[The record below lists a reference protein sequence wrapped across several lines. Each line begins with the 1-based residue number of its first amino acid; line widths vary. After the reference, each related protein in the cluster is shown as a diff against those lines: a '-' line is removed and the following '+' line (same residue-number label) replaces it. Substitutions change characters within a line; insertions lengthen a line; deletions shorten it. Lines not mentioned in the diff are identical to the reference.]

1 MLLTFSVRM
10 GTGESIIEGL
20 LVVHLTSVQVKI
32 KKTSHLVR
40 FAESA
45 AARAA
50 KKKEGAAARQDKT
63 RFLTNFVEEET
74 FLMDKSFVFKP
85 NKSVEQRWI
94 QLLLPPQDPGAIFYR
109 IFVKAAATG
118 ASK

>member
-10 GTGESIIEGL
+10 GTGDSIIKGL

-32 KKTSHLVR
+32 KKNSHLVR
-40 FAESA
+40 FAENA
-45 AARAA
+45 AAAAA

-85 NKSVEQRWI
+85 NKSVEQR
-94 QLLLPPQDPGAIFYR
+94 
-109 IFVKAAATG
+109 
-118 ASK
+118 

>member
-1 MLLTFSVRM
+1 M
-10 GTGESIIEGL
+10 
-20 LVVHLTSVQVKI
+20 
-32 KKTSHLVR
+32 R
-40 FAESA
+40 FAENA
-45 AARAA
+45 AAAAA

-94 QLLLPPQDPGAIFYR
+94 QLLLPPQDIHPGAFFYR
-109 IFVKAAATG
+109 IFREGGNRSHKV
-118 ASK
+118 ASIHKYCRK

>member
-1 MLLTFSVRM
+1 M
-10 GTGESIIEGL
+10 
-20 LVVHLTSVQVKI
+20 
-32 KKTSHLVR
+32 R
-40 FAESA
+40 FAENVA
-45 AARAA
+45 AAAA

-94 QLLLPPQDPGAIFYR
+94 QLLLPPQDIHPGAFFIGF
-109 IFVKAAATG
+109 FVKAAATE
-118 ASK
+118 ATKLLPSINTAENN